1 MTQIS
6 MYLSIVGFVLVT
18 VIVLV
23 MGRGQYNPGSLVSN
37 QGISGWGL
45 GPAWLMSIGIGEY
58 CYFGTGACTHIA
70 EEIPRPGRKLPL
82 IM

>member
-6 MYLSIVGFVLVT
+6 LYCSIVGFILVT
-18 VIVLV
+18 IIVLV
-23 MGRGQYNPGSLVSN
+23 MGRGQYNPSSLVSN

-45 GPAWLMSIGIGEY
+45 GPAWLMSIGIGQY
-58 CYFGTGACTHIA
+58 PFFGTGACTHVA